1 MPRSTSSYLTRYLR
15 QAGVKAPYSDMTEA
29 QIQEQ
34 NKSNPLAGYGFMS
47 AQDKQ
52 RRQLEQQLMERE
64 NQRQEEM
71 FRQQLIAQ
79 MSSQEKIGYY
89 SGSGL
94 MGLMHY
100 LKGKGSAPEVPN
112 VAEDDPE
119 LQRYNQLAQEVGP
132 ETAMQILGQETG
144 NASMLEQAQKQRID
158 KQKKQ
163 MELDKMGLDMTNTQG
178 LIAER
183 QNKPNSIIT
192 TQATGPDGRPLQVSK
207 EVLGKDPL
215 TGLNKYKDLGSAV
228 KGSLTVDDPSKFGTS
243 KQGVNKRTE
252 EMEGMLTG
260 VANSLDTYELL
271 DKLVKETPANGW
283 AGALVGKADDI
294 VSGVRNLSSLL
305 AEQEGAADVSKSLED
320 YDFSKM
326 EKFAGGAA
334 KIKSAVLELAYARA
348 LTAERGGKTLSEGD
362 IQRQVDQI
370 GGSISNPKI
379 FGELMEQNKVAM
391 IKKLENFGEMT
402 MIDGQSIGEAPQYKS
417 KIQKLKNRVQPADT
431 QESDDPEY
439 QEYLKLRK
447 KHKGY

>member
-1 MPRSTSSYLTRYLR
+1 MASNYISKYLR
-15 QAGVKAPYSDMTEA
+15 QAGVRAPYEMTEA
-29 QIQEQ
+29 QINEQ
-34 NKSNPLAGYGFMS
+34 NKSNPLTGFGFMS
-47 AQDKQ
+47 AQQKQ
-52 RRQLEQQLMERE
+52 QRALEQQLLERE
-64 NQRQEEM
+64 QQRQQDM
-71 FRQQLIAQ
+71 LQKQLIAQ

-94 MGLMHY
+94 MGLMQY
-100 LKGKGSAPEVPN
+100 LKNKGSAPEVPN
-112 VAEDDPE
+112 APPTNDPE
-119 LQRYNQLAQEVGP
+119 LDRFNELATQVGP

-144 NASMLEQAQKQRID
+144 NAGMIQQANQQLMDR
-158 KQKKQ
+158 QKKQ
-163 MELDKMGLDMTNTQG
+163 MELEKMGLDMTNTRG
-178 LIAER
+178 LIDER
-183 QNKPNSIIT
+183 KAKPNSIIT

-215 TGLNKYKDLGSAV
+215 TGQNRYKDLGSAV
-228 KGSLTVDDPSKFGTS
+228 KGSLTVDDPAKFGTS

-252 EMEGMLTG
+252 DMEGMLTG
-260 VANSLDTYELL
+260 TANALDTYELL

-283 AGALVGKADDI
+283 AGALVSKADDI
-294 VSGVRNLSSLL
+294 VSGVQNLSTLL
-305 AEQEGAADVSKSLED
+305 ADQEGASDVSKSLGD

-362 IQRQVDQI
+362 IQRQIDQI

-379 FGELMEQNKVAM
+379 FGELMEQNKIAM

-402 MIDGQSIGEAPQYKS
+402 MVDGQSIGEAPQYKA
-417 KIQKLKNRVQPADT
+417 KIQKLKGRVKT
-431 QESDDPEY
+431 SDQDSNDPEY

>member
-1 MPRSTSSYLTRYLR
+1 MATNYISRYLR
-15 QAGVKAPYSDMTEA
+15 NAGIKAPYEDMTEA
-29 QIQEQ
+29 QIEEQ
-34 NKSNPLAGYGFMS
+34 NKSNPLSGFGFMS
-47 AQDKQ
+47 AQQKQ
-52 RRQLEQQLMERE
+52 QRELQQQLLERE
-64 NQRQEEM
+64 QKRQEEM

-89 SGSGL
+89 SGAGL
-94 MGLMHY
+94 MGLMQH
-100 LKGKGSAPEVPN
+100 LKNKGQAPEVPN
-112 VAEDDPE
+112 VSEDDPE
-119 LQRYNQLAQEVGP
+119 LARYHQLAAEVGP
-132 ETAMQILGQETG
+132 ETALEMLGQETG
-144 NASMLEQAQKQRID
+144 NSQMIAQAQQQRME

-163 MELDKMGLDMTNTQG
+163 MELDKMGLDMDNTRG
-178 LIAER
+178 IMAER
-183 QNKPNSIIT
+183 AGKPNQVIT
-192 TQATGPDGRPLQVSK
+192 TQATGPDGRPLQVSQ
-207 EVLGKDPL
+207 EVVGKGPD
-215 TGLNKYKDLGSAV
+215 GKNIYKSLGSAV

-243 KQGVNKRTE
+243 KAGVNKRTE
-252 EMEGMLTG
+252 DMENMLTG
-260 VANSLDTYELL
+260 VANSLDTYDLL

-294 VSGVRNLSSLL
+294 ISGVQNLSSLL
-305 AEQEGAADVSKSLED
+305 AEQEGAAEVSKSLGD

-362 IQRQVDQI
+362 IQRQIDQI

-402 MIDGQSIGEAPQYKS
+402 MIDGGSIGEAPQYKS
-417 KIQKLKNRVQPADT
+417 KINKLKSRVKMPT
-431 QESDDPEY
+431 EESGNGDAEY
-439 QEYLKLRK
+439 EEYLRLRK

>member
-1 MPRSTSSYLTRYLR
+1 
-15 QAGVKAPYSDMTEA
+15 MTEA
-29 QIQEQ
+29 QINEQ
-34 NKSNPLAGYGFMS
+34 NKSNPLTGFGFMS
-47 AQDKQ
+47 AQQKQ
-52 RRQLEQQLMERE
+52 QRALEQQLLERE
-64 NQRQEEM
+64 QQRQQDM
-71 FRQQLIAQ
+71 LQKQLIAQ

-94 MGLMHY
+94 MGLMQY
-100 LKGKGSAPEVPN
+100 LKNKGSAPEVPN
-112 VAEDDPE
+112 APPTNDPE
-119 LQRYNQLAQEVGP
+119 LDRFNELATQVGP

-144 NASMLEQAQKQRID
+144 NAGMIQQANQQLMDR
-158 KQKKQ
+158 QKKQ
-163 MELDKMGLDMTNTQG
+163 MELEKMGLDMTNTRG
-178 LIAER
+178 LIDER
-183 QNKPNSIIT
+183 KAKPNSIIT

-215 TGLNKYKDLGSAV
+215 TGQNRYKDLGSAV
-228 KGSLTVDDPSKFGTS
+228 KGSLTVDDPAKFGTS

-252 EMEGMLTG
+252 DMEGMLTG
-260 VANSLDTYELL
+260 TANALDTYELL

-283 AGALVGKADDI
+283 AGALVSKADDI
-294 VSGVRNLSSLL
+294 VSGVQNLSTLL
-305 AEQEGAADVSKSLED
+305 ADQEGASDVSKSLGD

-362 IQRQVDQI
+362 IQRQIDQI

-379 FGELMEQNKVAM
+379 FGELMEQNKIAM

-402 MIDGQSIGEAPQYKS
+402 MVDGQSIGEAPQYKA
-417 KIQKLKNRVQPADT
+417 KIQKLKGRVKT
-431 QESDDPEY
+431 SDQDSNDPEY